1 MDLSPNYFRLFPKSN
16 PHSKNAYFPLLRIVE
31 DYPKVLK
38 EIWKRS
44 SKNIRTRVASFF
56 LCDNHEEDNYF
67 GCVVLNQNFLEMKR
81 MIETC
86 WSFVYVV
93 LLLLCSPT
101 FLNALL
107 FLWTWDFQ
115 LNIAARR
122 KINYQSLMSE
132 VDFMMDIR
140 ESML

>member
-1 MDLSPNYFRLFPKSN
+1 MCSLKS
-16 PHSKNAYFPLLRIVE
+16 K
-31 DYPKVLK
+31 
-38 EIWKRS
+38 
-44 SKNIRTRVASFF
+44 FF
-56 LCDNHEEDNYF
+56 GNEKDD
-67 GCVVLNQNFLEMKR
+67 
-81 MIETC
+81 TC

-93 LLLLCSPT
+93 LLCSPT

-122 KINYQSLMSE
+122 KINYQSFMSE